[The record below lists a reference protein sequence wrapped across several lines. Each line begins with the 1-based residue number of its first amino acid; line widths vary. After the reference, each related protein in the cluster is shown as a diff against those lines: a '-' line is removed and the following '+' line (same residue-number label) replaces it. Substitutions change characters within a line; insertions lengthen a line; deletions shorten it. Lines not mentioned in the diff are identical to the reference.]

1 MTVQCEPVNLLNCTN
16 SNSMPDT
23 AHCSV
28 NDAKI
33 NYFKMLHRLL
43 KIQNFYKLIVSIFF
57 YASVLIVS
65 FISIVP

>member
-1 MTVQCEPVNLLNCTN
+1 MTVQCETVNLLTYTN

-23 AHCSV
+23 AECSV
-28 NDAKI
+28 YDARI
-33 NYFKMLHRLL
+33 NCFKMLHRPL

-57 YASVLIVS
+57 YASVLIVC